1 MREVGYPIDLR
12 SDTVTRPGAA
22 MREAMA
28 EALVGDD
35 VYGEDPTVNR
45 LQEKAA
51 ELTGKEGAL
60 FDHQYCTLFSTKR
73 NWTTV
78 MAMTRIIKI
87 TDCAAEPPRSRPMNP
102 SENTL

>member
-35 VYGEDPTVNR
+35 EPMV
-45 LQEKAA
+45 A
-51 ELTGKEGAL
+51 
-60 FDHQYCTLFSTKR
+60 
-73 NWTTV
+73 TT
-78 MAMTRIIKI
+78 
-87 TDCAAEPPRSRPMNP
+87 RSRLDQRVEDKAHDEVLLRGPP
-102 SENTL
+102 SLRISPSFAEGRQPA